1 MRERLAIEGIHGEA
15 FDVVKEAKR
24 RLIEKRST
32 INGKNDLKRAR
43 ENERTNLRL
52 Q

>member
-43 ENERTNLRL
+43 ERTNLRL